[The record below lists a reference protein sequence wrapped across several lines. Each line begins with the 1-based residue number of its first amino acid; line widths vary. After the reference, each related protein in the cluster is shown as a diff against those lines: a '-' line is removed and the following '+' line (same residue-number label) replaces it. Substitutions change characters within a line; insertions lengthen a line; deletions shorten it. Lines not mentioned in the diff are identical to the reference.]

1 VPASPSGTLPDTN
14 ATYKVPGTTISSNL
28 FRMDGATA
36 NRLVYLGK
44 KSRTFSVSASISF
57 EGDNGSTDLLF
68 YFVKSAAGG
77 TPITLITSSETFI
90 DSNNTNI
97 QSIAV
102 LGTVTLANGE
112 YVELCIRR
120 LNGSNKLFTFRSYN
134 MSIK

>member
-1 VPASPSGTLPDTN
+1 VPTSPSGTLPDTN

-44 KSRTFSVSASISF
+44 IKNFFSVSASISF

-68 YFVKSAAGG
+68 YFVKSAGG

-102 LGTVTLANGE
+102 LGTVT
-112 YVELCIRR
+112 RQW
-120 LNGSNKLFTFRSYN
+120 
-134 MSIK
+134 